1 MSSRILTSHFSG
13 LEEFLQQHAAL
24 LAKSTDGTVAVFANN
39 APAFYALTPA
49 RLAQLLELE
58 ARLARPGSDIALD
71 PQFFEEPAAAP
82 VAVPMGKF
90 AMYADWQPDADFQRL
105 AALWGIALSQPV
117 TPEELAAFV
126 AYWQAEGKVFHHVQW
141 QQKLARS
148 EQISRASNGG
158 QPKRDVNSVSE
169 PDSHIPRGFRG

>member
-58 ARLARPGSDIALD
+58 ARLARPGSAGCGADGQICYVRRM
-71 PQFFEEPAAAP
+71 AA
-82 VAVPMGKF
+82 
-90 AMYADWQPDADFQRL
+90 
-105 AALWGIALSQPV
+105 
-117 TPEELAAFV
+117 
-126 AYWQAEGKVFHHVQW
+126 
-141 QQKLARS
+141 
-148 EQISRASNGG
+148 
-158 QPKRDVNSVSE
+158 
-169 PDSHIPRGFRG
+169 

>member
-71 PQFFEEPAAAP
+71 PQFFEGPPRRQLQCQWANLLCTPTGSRTPIFSAWP
-82 VAVPMGKF
+82 RCG
-90 AMYADWQPDADFQRL
+90 
-105 AALWGIALSQPV
+105 ALP
-117 TPEELAAFV
+117 
-126 AYWQAEGKVFHHVQW
+126 
-141 QQKLARS
+141 
-148 EQISRASNGG
+148 
-158 QPKRDVNSVSE
+158 
-169 PDSHIPRGFRG
+169 

>member
-58 ARLARPGSDIALD
+58 AGWRA
-71 PQFFEEPAAAP
+71 PAATSRLTRSFSRSRRGAGCGADGQICYVRR
-82 VAVPMGKF
+82 VA
-90 AMYADWQPDADFQRL
+90 A
-105 AALWGIALSQPV
+105 
-117 TPEELAAFV
+117 
-126 AYWQAEGKVFHHVQW
+126 
-141 QQKLARS
+141 
-148 EQISRASNGG
+148 
-158 QPKRDVNSVSE
+158 
-169 PDSHIPRGFRG
+169 

>member
-90 AMYADWQPDADFQRL
+90 AMYAGWQPDADFQRGRAVGHCPEPAGYPRRAGRFRRLL
-105 AALWGIALSQPV
+105 A
-117 TPEELAAFV
+117 
-126 AYWQAEGKVFHHVQW
+126 
-141 QQKLARS
+141 
-148 EQISRASNGG
+148 GG
-158 QPKRDVNSVSE
+158 R
-169 PDSHIPRGFRG
+169 

>member
-71 PQFFEEPAAAP
+71 PQFSRSRRGAGCGADGQICYVRRVAA
-82 VAVPMGKF
+82 
-90 AMYADWQPDADFQRL
+90 
-105 AALWGIALSQPV
+105 
-117 TPEELAAFV
+117 
-126 AYWQAEGKVFHHVQW
+126 
-141 QQKLARS
+141 
-148 EQISRASNGG
+148 
-158 QPKRDVNSVSE
+158 
-169 PDSHIPRGFRG
+169 

>member
-58 ARLARPGSDIALD
+58 ARLARPGCDIALD
-71 PQFFEEPAAAP
+71 PQFSRSHPRRQLRCQWANCH
-82 VAVPMGKF
+82 VRG
-90 AMYADWQPDADFQRL
+90 L
-105 AALWGIALSQPV
+105 AA
-117 TPEELAAFV
+117 
-126 AYWQAEGKVFHHVQW
+126 
-141 QQKLARS
+141 
-148 EQISRASNGG
+148 
-158 QPKRDVNSVSE
+158 
-169 PDSHIPRGFRG
+169 

>member
-13 LEEFLQQHAAL
+13 TEEFLQQHAAL

-58 ARLARPGSDIALD
+58 AGWRA
-71 PQFFEEPAAAP
+71 PAATSRLTRSFRGARRGA

-90 AMYADWQPDADFQRL
+90 AMYAGWQPDADFQRP

-117 TPEELAAFV
+117 TPKSWPLSSLTGRRKVKSFTTCSGSRSWRVACKSAAP
-126 AYWQAEGKVFHHVQW
+126 ATADS
-141 QQKLARS
+141 RS
-148 EQISRASNGG
+148 AM
-158 QPKRDVNSVSE
+158 
-169 PDSHIPRGFRG
+169 

>member
-58 ARLARPGSDIALD
+58 ARLARPGSDIAHD
-71 PQFFEEPAAAP
+71 PQFFRGARRGASCGANGQICH
-82 VAVPMGKF
+82 VR
-90 AMYADWQPDADFQRL
+90 RL
-105 AALWGIALSQPV
+105 AA
-117 TPEELAAFV
+117 
-126 AYWQAEGKVFHHVQW
+126 
-141 QQKLARS
+141 
-148 EQISRASNGG
+148 
-158 QPKRDVNSVSE
+158 
-169 PDSHIPRGFRG
+169 

>member
-71 PQFFEEPAAAP
+71 PQFRGAAAAP

-90 AMYADWQPDADFQRL
+90 AMYAGWQPDADFQRL

-117 TPEELAAFV
+117 TPKSWPLSSLTGRRKVKSFTTCSGSRSWRVACKSAAP
-126 AYWQAEGKVFHHVQW
+126 ATADS
-141 QQKLARS
+141 RS
-148 EQISRASNGG
+148 AM
-158 QPKRDVNSVSE
+158 
-169 PDSHIPRGFRG
+169 

>member
-39 APAFYALTPA
+39 APAFYALT
-49 RLAQLLELE
+49 
-58 ARLARPGSDIALD
+58 
-71 PQFFEEPAAAP
+71 
-82 VAVPMGKF
+82 
-90 AMYADWQPDADFQRL
+90 MYAGWQPDADFQRL

-148 EQISRASNGG
+148 VQISRASNGG

>member
-71 PQFFEEPAAAP
+71 PQFFDEPAAAP

-90 AMYADWQPDADFQRL
+90 AM
-105 AALWGIALSQPV
+105 
-117 TPEELAAFV
+117 
-126 AYWQAEGKVFHHVQW
+126 
-141 QQKLARS
+141 
-148 EQISRASNGG
+148 
-158 QPKRDVNSVSE
+158 
-169 PDSHIPRGFRG
+169 

>member
-13 LEEFLQQHAAL
+13 LDEFLQQHAAL

-58 ARLARPGSDIALD
+58 ANWRA
-71 PQFFEEPAAAP
+71 PAATSRLTRSFSTNPPRRRLRCRWANLP
-82 VAVPMGKF
+82 CT
-90 AMYADWQPDADFQRL
+90 DWQPDADFQRL

-148 EQISRASNGG
+148 VQSAAPATAASRSAM
-158 QPKRDVNSVSE
+158 
-169 PDSHIPRGFRG
+169 

>member
-82 VAVPMGKF
+82 VAVPMGKLLCT
-90 AMYADWQPDADFQRL
+90 PDGGLTPIFSAWPRCG
-105 AALWGIALSQPV
+105 ALP
-117 TPEELAAFV
+117 
-126 AYWQAEGKVFHHVQW
+126 
-141 QQKLARS
+141 
-148 EQISRASNGG
+148 
-158 QPKRDVNSVSE
+158 
-169 PDSHIPRGFRG
+169 

>member
-82 VAVPMGKF
+82 LRCRWANLPCTPTGSRTPIF
-90 AMYADWQPDADFQRL
+90 SAWPRCG
-105 AALWGIALSQPV
+105 ALP
-117 TPEELAAFV
+117 
-126 AYWQAEGKVFHHVQW
+126 
-141 QQKLARS
+141 
-148 EQISRASNGG
+148 
-158 QPKRDVNSVSE
+158 
-169 PDSHIPRGFRG
+169 